1 MGCQSG
7 YVRSAAGDD
16 GNTSGQNERGQIHND
31 HGQSHLENEDVQ
43 NDHCYKNHVQS
54 HHGCKFH
61 SFFFLSHEHGHNNKI
76 TNELLKTRVV

>member
-1 MGCQSG
+1 MGGQSG

-16 GNTSGQNERGQIHND
+16 GNTSGQNEIGQIHND

-54 HHGCKFH
+54 HRGCKFH
-61 SFFFLSHEHGHNNKI
+61 SFFSFLMSMATI
-76 TNELLKTRVV
+76 TKLQMSC